1 MARIKYREALNAA
14 LREEMERDPLVFI
27 IGEGIGKRGGSYK
40 VTENLLAQ
48 FGEDR
53 VIETPLSEASFIGL
67 GGGAAIAGTRPVV
80 EMLFVDFMY
89 LTMDQ
94 VANQIAKY
102 NFMTG
107 GQTKVPIVI
116 RTQGGIGNGLAGQ
129 HSQSL
134 EALFYHIPGLQ
145 VVMPSTPYDA
155 KGLLKTA
162 IRDDNPVI
170 FIEHK
175 QLYLTEGEV
184 PDGEYFIPFGQADI
198 KRPGK
203 DVTILTYSFMTLEC
217 LKAAEVL
224 KEKGIDAE
232 VIDLRTLVPLDEACI
247 LKSVEK
253 TGRLVVV
260 HEAWK
265 RGGVG
270 GDIISMVN
278 EKAFYSLETP
288 PVRVA
293 GKNTTVPFNKN
304 LEKLCVPSV
313 DEIIAGVMEAIN
325 G

>member
-1 MARIKYREALNAA
+1 MTRMKYREALNAA

-48 FGEDR
+48 FGEER

-89 LTMDQ
+89 LAMDQ
-94 VANQIAKY
+94 VGNQIAKY

-107 GQTKVPIVI
+107 GQTKVPVVI

-184 PDGEYFIPFGQADI
+184 PDEEYLIPFGKADI

-217 LKAAEVL
+217 LKAAEIL

-247 LKSVEK
+247 LESVEK
-253 TGRLVVV
+253 TGHLAVV

-270 GDIISMVN
+270 GDLISTVI
-278 EKAFYSLETP
+278 EKAFYSLEAP
-288 PVRVA
+288 AKRIA
-293 GKNTTVPFNKN
+293 GKNTTVPFNKT

-313 DEIIAGVMEAIN
+313 ADIVEGVVEVMN